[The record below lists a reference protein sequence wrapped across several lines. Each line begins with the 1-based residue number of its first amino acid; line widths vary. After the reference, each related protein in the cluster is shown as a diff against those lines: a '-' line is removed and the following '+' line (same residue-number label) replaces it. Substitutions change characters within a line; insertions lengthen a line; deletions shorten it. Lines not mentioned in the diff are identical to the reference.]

1 MLQWSGSPVLVHTPR
16 PIRAAPGALLAY
28 SCCQELHHVRCHERR
43 VPDARFT
50 AAKSTAHHAVAPI
63 GGTVSQLLDHAIW
76 WQIFPLGALDAPI
89 RNRTGDDAASR
100 LRNPIPWLDYVQKLG
115 CNGLLLGPIFSSVSH
130 GYDTLDHFSIDSRL
144 GTDAD
149 FDRFVSLSHERGF
162 QIMLDGV
169 FNHVAAS
176 HPMAGELSE
185 RDEHGNVRT
194 WEGHGGLVNL
204 DHSNPAVADL
214 VTEVMLHW
222 LRRGISGWRLDV
234 AYDVPPEF
242 WREVTGRVRREFP
255 DALFLGEMIHGEYEQ
270 FVEDST
276 LDTVTQYRLWKAI
289 WSSIK
294 DVNLWELDWAL
305 KEHTELCEH
314 FVPQTFIGN
323 HDVERIATK
332 VGTHGAAVAAGILL
346 TVPGMPSIYYG
357 DEQGFRG
364 RKLEG
369 FAADDELRPP
379 LPPSPDELFPAG
391 DWLYQLYRDLIAV
404 RRRNPWIARG
414 LLEVVDKKNEW
425 IEYTVSNAGAPELIR
440 VKATLE
446 PTTSLTIENGAGERL
461 LHWETEAEEPGH
473 AEAGEPGGSEAS

>member
-1 MLQWSGSPVLVHTPR
+1 MPVSRRPRARRITPWRRSEVPCRSFSTTQSGGRSFPSVPSTHRSATAPATTPR
-16 PIRAAPGALLAY
+16 AA
-28 SCCQELHHVRCHERR
+28 C
-43 VPDARFT
+43 
-50 AAKSTAHHAVAPI
+50 
-63 GGTVSQLLDHAIW
+63 
-76 WQIFPLGALDAPI
+76 
-89 RNRTGDDAASR
+89 RTPSR
-100 LRNPIPWLDYVQKLG
+100 GFDYVQKLG

-169 FNHVAAS
+169 FNHVADS

-305 KEHTELCEH
+305 KEHVALCEH

-332 VGTHGAAVAAGILL
+332 VGIHGAAVAAGILL

-379 LPPSPDELFPAG
+379 LPPHRTSCSRREIGCTNCIVISSRYAG
-391 DWLYQLYRDLIAV
+391 ATRGSHAGCSRSWTR
-404 RRRNPWIARG
+404 RMSGSSTPSRMPGRRNSFGSRPH
-414 LLEVVDKKNEW
+414 
-425 IEYTVSNAGAPELIR
+425 SNQPHR
-440 VKATLE
+440 
-446 PTTSLTIENGAGERL
+446 
-461 LHWETEAEEPGH
+461 
-473 AEAGEPGGSEAS
+473 